1 LDLEATLYSYPV
13 KEVDVEFSWTEEQRL
28 WRRAVRDFAQH
39 EIAPR
44 VREIDTEER
53 IPRDI
58 IEGMAEMG
66 LLAPTVGEEY
76 DGAGADWM
84 MAAIAAEELG
94 RADISL
100 AVPVLYLVEAAWG
113 FIFYQ
118 YGSDRLK
125 EQYLPK
131 VTRGEAF
138 LGIATTEPGGGSDIL
153 GACRTRAEKVGD
165 QWAFN
170 GEKVYISGVRE
181 SLEWGGI
188 HLMLARTDSDEDA
201 GHRAFTFFAM
211 PLKGTQGIT
220 PTFFEDMGRMGIS
233 TGGFA
238 LDGVRL
244 PADHQVGEF
253 NRGFYHAMEGFS
265 AARTL
270 IGATCVGA
278 SEAVLEMGM
287 EQIKMRQ
294 AFGRPI
300 ASFEGV
306 QFPLADLYTDLEGTR
321 LSTYKA
327 AWTMDQMYEHDEAT
341 HYDIALA
348 AAMAKLK
355 APILGFKIMNEVAD
369 WFGAMA
375 YTKECPVEMGIR
387 GIRSY
392 SIGAEGTPNV
402 MRMIIARELLG
413 QEFLPTLYT
422 DKAKSVRR

>member
-1 LDLEATLYSYPV
+1 MD
-13 KEVDVEFSWTEEQRL
+13 FSSTEEQRL
-28 WRRAVRDFAQH
+28 WRRAVREFAQQ

-44 VREIDTEER
+44 VREIDSQEH
-53 IPRDI
+53 IPAEI
-58 IEGMAEMG
+58 IKGMANMG
-66 LLAPTVGEEY
+66 LLAPLVGEEY
-76 DGAGADWM
+76 GGAGADWT
-84 MAAIAAEELG
+84 MATIAAEELG

-100 AVPVLYLVEAAWG
+100 AIPVLYLVEAAWG

-118 YGSDRLK
+118 YGSPELK
-125 EQYLPK
+125 QAYLPR

-153 GACRTRAEKVGD
+153 GACHTRAAKDDAGWVLK
-165 QWAFN
+165 

-181 SLEWGGI
+181 SLDWGGL
-188 HLMLARTDSDEDA
+188 HLTLARTDPRPEA
-201 GHRAFTFFAM
+201 GHRAFTFIAL
-211 PLKGTQGIT
+211 PLQGTDGIA

-233 TGGFA
+233 TGGFIM
-238 LDGVRL
+238 DDVRL
-244 PADHQVGEF
+244 PAHHQVGDF

-278 SEAVLEMGM
+278 AQAVLDMGV
-287 EQIKMRQ
+287 EHIKQRQ
-294 AFGRPI
+294 AFGRPL
-300 ASFEGV
+300 ASYEGI
-306 QFPLADLYTDLEGTR
+306 QFPLADLHAELEGVR

-327 AWTMDQMYEHDEAT
+327 AWIMDQKYQHDAAT

-348 AAMAKLK
+348 AAIAKLR
-355 APILGFKIMNEVAD
+355 APLLGFEIMNEVAN

-375 YTKECPVEMGIR
+375 YTKELPIEMGIR

-392 SIGAEGTPNV
+392 SIGAEGTVNV

-413 QEFLPTLYT
+413 SEFLPTAYSRPRESG
-422 DKAKSVRR
+422 A